1 MNLLSNPSKMP
12 CLGFNIP
19 AFKYCPAAQ
28 LMAKVKDKAKKFIC
42 DACYACKGFYMFNNV
57 KQSLQDKATFVTKSL
72 HQDNGQSF
80 VDEIS
85 KQITKKYFDAKGNKK
100 VLKNVNTD
108 LFRVHDSGDLFS
120 PKYIEAWI
128 KICQNFPSIRFWF
141 PTREWARDSQLPS
154 LKKLASLKN
163 VCLKPSALYVDEPA
177 PQIDGPR

>member
-42 DACYACKGFYMFNNV
+42 DACYACKGFYMFANV
-57 KQSLQDKATFVTKSL
+57 KQSLQDKANFVTKSL

-80 VDEIS
+80 VNEIS
-85 KQITKKYFDAKGNKK
+85 KQITKKYFDKQGNKK

-128 KICQNFPSIRFWF
+128 KIC
-141 PTREWARDSQLPS
+141 
-154 LKKLASLKN
+154 
-163 VCLKPSALYVDEPA
+163 
-177 PQIDGPR
+177 